1 MKLNAE
7 APSFYPSKN
16 TQVVLP
22 DSPENLNLE
31 SSISHTTITN
41 VNNSMLTPS
50 HNHFPI
56 LTVTDKDIK
65 DIEDSFFTPEK
76 IVDIIDKAN
85 ILMTKKE
92 KKPNTVLVGHETTCN
107 YNAGLNTIKSLI
119 PYIEKHNGMFLTED
133 IRRIGETLD
142 NLPCALQKEV
152 LKGIGT
158 PINTPPGFV
167 PLHDNQNQPIRTL
180 SNY

>member
-7 APSFYPSKN
+7 APSFYPSTN

-92 KKPNTVLVGHETTCN
+92 KNEIN
-107 YNAGLNTIKSLI
+107 QIKS
-119 PYIEKHNGMFLTED
+119 
-133 IRRIGETLD
+133 
-142 NLPCALQKEV
+142 
-152 LKGIGT
+152 
-158 PINTPPGFV
+158 
-167 PLHDNQNQPIRTL
+167 
-180 SNY
+180 